1 MGCSESTMLG
11 AHHHHTHPEI
21 LSQVD
26 KNHFISTGIL
36 GEGGFGTVVAAMF
49 VKNGNWYAVKEINK
63 VNKVSFLL
71 QSNLIDR

>member
-1 MGCSESTMLG
+1 MGCSESIMLG
-11 AHHHHTHPEI
+11 ANHHTHPEI

-63 VNKVSFLL
+63 VNSILSL
-71 QSNLIDR
+71 SHSHM